1 MITEEHAERGIL
13 SIFHFRYTPHLG
25 NWVSLLRA
33 TILTITRKTVA
44 ISFLTSLILTV
55 SAAATPLPRW
65 QITLTDGSRIVVDP
79 QSHAL
84 QLASKP
90 LGPKLAIPISAIR
103 GVEPAGDRGVIV
115 TYVLDGARSA
125 VTFAVPPDA
134 DKRDLDV

>member
-1 MITEEHAERGIL
+1 
-13 SIFHFRYTPHLG
+13 
-25 NWVSLLRA
+25 LLRA
-33 TILTITRKTVA
+33 TILTITMKTVA

-90 LGPKLAIPISAIR
+90 LGAKLAIPISAIR
-103 GVEPAGDRGVIV
+103 GVEPGGDRGVIV
-115 TYVLDGARSA
+115 TFGNGDRISGHLKGPPLEASTLFGNINPLSPLSDLLNNVL
-125 VTFAVPPDA
+125 
-134 DKRDLDV
+134 RDTPQKANS